1 MLKAHKVAQNK
12 EKLQAGSGYIDHGM
26 IFCNEIG
33 EYISPD
39 TLSRYYAKAIKSSGV
54 RHVKFH
60 GLRHAFAT
68 RALEEGANI
77 KVIQTILGHAR
88 LETTANIYSHVSLE
102 EQRKVMDSLIKI
114 I

>member
-77 KVIQTILGHAR
+77 KVIQTILAMRGSK
-88 LETTANIYSHVSLE
+88 LQLIYT
-102 EQRKVMDSLIKI
+102 VMYHLKSSV
-114 I
+114 